1 MTRVSIVTLGC
12 PKNVVDSGNLADGLS
27 REGIICT
34 EDMNDSDIVLVNTC
48 GFIEDAK
55 KESIEEILKL
65 RQLRSEGRKLLVFG
79 CLAKRYKDELI
90 KEIPDID
97 AIWGV
102 GEEEKIIEYCKSV
115 DSGNRGQE
123 VKRTKKTQDSCH
135 PELIAPSYA
144 YLKIAEGCDRGCTF
158 CVIPSIRGSYTSF
171 EPETILKY
179 AERHIRAGIKEL
191 IIIAQDI
198 GSYGNNKGYN
208 LSSLLR
214 DISSISGDFR
224 IRLLYLYPTALGK
237 DLISAIAGHEKVCNY
252 IDVPLQHSEDKILKA
267 MGRVGSREA
276 YKNKIRMIRDMIP
289 DITLR
294 TTFITGFPGET
305 ADDFNGLKR
314 FVEEMRFDRLGVF
327 EYSKE
332 EGTPASKMKGSVPKR
347 IAKMRRDELMRIQSH
362 ISFEKNRLI
371 IGKRFNALVDEVDSD
386 IAVARL
392 YSQAPEIDGVTLIA
406 GCGMHHPPLLSVG
419 GFVDIEI
426 TDAYD
431 YDLEGRAL

>member
-115 DSGNRGQE
+115 DSGNRGQ
-123 VKRTKKTQDSCH
+123 VAKRTKKTQDSCH

-158 CVIPSIRGSYTSF
+158 CVIPSIRGSYMSF

-198 GSYGNNKGYN
+198 GNYGNNKGYN

-214 DISSISGDFR
+214 DISSISGDFW

-237 DLISAIAGHEKVCNY
+237 DLISAIAGNGKVCNY

-267 MGRVGSREA
+267 MGRGGSREA

-305 ADDFNGLKR
+305 EDDFNGLKI

-332 EGTPASKMKGSVPKR
+332 EGTPASKMKGIVPKR

-362 ISFEKNRLI
+362 ISLEKNRLI
-371 IGKRFNALVDEVDSD
+371 IGKRFKALIDEVDGD

-392 YSQAPEIDGVTLIA
+392 YSQAPEIDGVTLIP

-431 YDLEGRAL
+431 YDLKGRAV

>member
-12 PKNVVDSGNLADGLS
+12 PKNVVDSDSLAEGLG
-27 REGIICT
+27 REGIVCT
-34 EDMNDSDIVLVNTC
+34 EDLNDSDIVLVNTC

-55 KESIEEILKL
+55 KESIEEILRL
-65 RQLRSEGRKLLVFG
+65 RQLRSEGRKLVVFG

-102 GEEEKIIEYCKSV
+102 GEEEKIIEYCSKM
-115 DSGNRGQE
+115 RGSRVRGKGSE
-123 VKRTKKTQDSCH
+123 EKTETSQLPAVPS
-135 PELIAPSYA
+135 SYA
-144 YLKIAEGCDRGCTF
+144 YIKIAEGCDRGCTF
-158 CVIPSIRGSYTSF
+158 CVIPSIRGPYTSH
-171 EPETILKY
+171 EPEEILKY
-179 AERHIRAGIKEL
+179 AEKHVLAGIKEL

-198 GSYGNNKGYN
+198 GSYGINEGYN
-208 LSSLLR
+208 LSSLL
-214 DISSISGDFR
+214 DDLSSINGDFW
-224 IRLLYLYPTALGK
+224 IRLLYLYPTALSE
-237 DLISAIAGHEKVCNY
+237 DLISAIASNEKVCNY
-252 IDVPLQHSEDKILKA
+252 IDVPLQHSEDKILRT
-267 MGRVGSREA
+267 MGRSGSREA
-276 YKNKIRMIRDMIP
+276 YKNKIQMIREMIP

-305 ADDFNGLKR
+305 EDDFKGLRR
-314 FVEEMRFDRLGVF
+314 FIEEMRFDRLGVF

-332 EGTPASKMKGSVPKR
+332 EGTPASRMKGGVAKK

-362 ISFEKNRLI
+362 ISLEKNKLI
-371 IGKRFNALVDEVDSD
+371 IGKRFKALIDEVDGD

-406 GCGMHHPPLLSVG
+406 GCRMNHTPVLSAG
-419 GFVDIEI
+419 SFVDIEI

-431 YDLEGRAL
+431 YDLKARAV